1 MSRRNLNILL
11 AEYPEVGEELK
22 RVARDR
28 ASAAKKGSTNKKPA
42 GDSDSSSSETSS
54 EMIVTVPV
62 PLVDV
67 GNKEIEPPPS
77 VQPAALGGNILQQQS
92 DGRHSTLLDDEEID
106 AIVQSISRK
115 LRHELATKRIT
126 SKEEKNLA
134 T

>member
-1 MSRRNLNILL
+1 MD
-11 AEYPEVGEELK
+11 EELK

-28 ASAAKKGSTNKKPA
+28 ASAAKKGSTSKKPS
-42 GDSDSSSSETSS
+42 GDSDSSSEMSS
-54 EMIVTVPV
+54 EMIVTVPVPV

-77 VQPAALGGNILQQQS
+77 VQPAALGGNILQHQS
-92 DGRHSTLLDDEEID
+92 DGKQSTLVDEEID

-115 LRHELATKRIT
+115 LRHELATKGMT
-126 SKEEKNLA
+126 GQEGKDGA